1 MIDKQSLFDLFEHV
15 NGVKPS
21 KKVVK
26 SISDFERKERRRLY
40 DEKDPN
46 AAVIVHKTRINTHI
60 YNEYNQKVSVRVN
73 IEYTN
78 HAYNRIALRELN
90 RLDLEYAIKRGI
102 GKLFRLGERLES
114 DFQIYS
120 QRYFTVIP
128 GAVYFDRDRRLMR
141 VMIKTAFASPTPNF
155 NNHDKLIYV

>member
-15 NGVKPS
+15 NGVKPP

-26 SISDFERKERRRLY
+26 SISDFDRKERKRLY
-40 DEKDPN
+40 EEKNPD
-46 AAVIVHKTRINTHI
+46 AANIVHKTKLNSYI
-60 YNEYNQKVSVRVN
+60 YNQYNQKVSVRVN

-90 RLDLEYAIKRGI
+90 RLELEAAIKKGI
-102 GKLFRLGERLES
+102 GKLFRLSDRLES

-128 GAVYFDRDRRLMR
+128 GAVYFDRDRRVMR
-141 VMIKTAFASPTPNF
+141 IMIKTAFASPTPNF
-155 NNHDKLIYV
+155 NNQDKLIYV